1 MFRVLHDLK
10 MSKSLDI
17 FFPFYLVFL
26 TNSVD
31 LNTLEKV
38 LFDLCSHTFSL
49 VWYMLMLDV
58 LCET

>member
-1 MFRVLHDLK
+1 

-38 LFDLCSHTFSL
+38 LFDFCSHMFIFTGL
-49 VWYMLMLDV
+49 VYAYV
-58 LCET
+58 GCSV